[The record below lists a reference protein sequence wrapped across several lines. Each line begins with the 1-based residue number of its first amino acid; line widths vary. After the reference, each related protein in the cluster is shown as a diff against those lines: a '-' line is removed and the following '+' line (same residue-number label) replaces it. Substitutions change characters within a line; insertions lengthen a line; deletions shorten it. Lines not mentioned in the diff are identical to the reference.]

1 MIKFIL
7 IKFLI
12 FTSFVYAIDCQKRLF
27 NIKSSENLT
36 IKESLEELSDYCSF
50 SIIVKD
56 KLAKEKLLQTQ
67 IININQM
74 TLEEIFKFF
83 LEDNDLNYNF
93 NGKILKISAI
103 ETKMFKISYI
113 SSIREGQSITKAS
126 VDAKPKQA
134 EYIQNEDIEDNMIK
148 SMEKFDFWKNIEQE
162 ITALLYNTYDEIEVK
177 KPIINSNAGI
187 IIVSGI
193 RTQLLKV
200 KDYLQKLEQRLK
212 KQVIIE

>member
-36 IKESLEELSDYCSF
+36 IKESLEELSNYCSF

-93 NGKILKISAI
+93 NGKILK
-103 ETKMFKISYI
+103 Y
-113 SSIREGQSITKAS
+113 Q
-126 VDAKPKQA
+126 PLKQ
-134 EYIQNEDIEDNMIK
+134 K
-148 SMEKFDFWKNIEQE
+148 C
-162 ITALLYNTYDEIEVK
+162 
-177 KPIINSNAGI
+177 
-187 IIVSGI
+187 
-193 RTQLLKV
+193 LK
-200 KDYLQKLEQRLK
+200 L
-212 KQVIIE
+212 VI